1 MESIPAEPNFKKTH
15 MDFMARMDS
24 GILSNLRGT
33 LMPNIH
39 IGEGIEFV
47 SKELKNGRYGELE
60 IATFDVSQSEDVPTD
75 IRYRSKCEL

>member
-1 MESIPAEPNFKKTH
+1 
-15 MDFMARMDS
+15 
-24 GILSNLRGT
+24 
-33 LMPNIH
+33 MPNIH

-75 IRYRSKCEL
+75 IRYRSKREL

>member
-15 MDFMARMDS
+15 MDS
-24 GILSNLRGT
+24 GILSNPRGT

-47 SKELKNGRYGELE
+47 SEKLKNCQYGELE